1 MYKDAVYY
9 HRDESKCGSHCQ
21 DKCDAI
27 HNKRKMVEKKVNSI
41 ADKLD
46 DLLVITKPNTRNSV
60 TEDEVTE
67 MFNYLRGELSRVE
80 RKVKKGKQP
89 FTLTEVTK

>member
-1 MYKDAVYY
+1 M
-9 HRDESKCGSHCQ
+9 
-21 DKCDAI
+21 
-27 HNKRKMVEKKVNSI
+27 NSI

-46 DLLVITKPNTRNSV
+46 DLLVITKPTTRDCV